1 MHTYMMSLSG
11 PSDSIPLTL
20 REAASGVLGSICLAC
35 WIFLLIPQ
43 LIENYKRSSADAVS
57 ITFLFVWFVGDIANL
72 IGSLWAHLVPVII
85 AIAVYFCFADGILI
99 CQCLYFN
106 VKNARLEAALAA
118 RTRKYGCDRRRTLS
132 SGAAADESD
141 AESDASDPTTPLLSR
156 RMSEN
161 LGISASASSA
171 ARRRRSS
178 ASARR
183 RHSHP
188 YVPDSLTKILEE
200 TEPGNTWVRNTL
212 SILGICAVGTAG
224 WAIAWQS
231 GVWQPTATEQR
242 EKMAVGAQVFGYL
255 SAVFYLGAR
264 IPQIIKNYREK
275 SCEGLSLLFFIF
287 SLMGNLSYGAG
298 ILFHSTEK
306 GYFLKNLPWLIGS
319 LGTMV
324 EDVVI
329 FVQFRIYSVQYADS
343 SSSAVI

>member
-43 LIENYKRSSADAVS
+43 LIENYKRGSADAVS

-132 SGAAADESD
+132 SGTVADESD

-200 TEPGNTWVRNTL
+200 TEPGNTWVKNTL

-255 SAVFYLGAR
+255 SAVFYLGFASVPMAYR
-264 IPQIIKNYREK
+264 LGTKWIEHGYLRLSKITVKNLAK
-275 SCEGLSLLFFIF
+275 
-287 SLMGNLSYGAG
+287 